1 MSKVVTSVQDAT
13 QFPHSGSFCAVSF
26 PFPGKHDLMNVND
39 FWLTVCHPFGKSTA
53 TTSSGLFS
61 SIGRS
66 LRPFLIEPVLL
77 LTFVTRTS
85 PQKVLR
91 AKLPL
96 VPRRFSSHTLH
107 QSLQSS
113 VDLQAQPMLNSFWL
127 GSPWGRHLGPTPS
140 LSPPPQLE
148 PYRTKY
154 SRIRFYRS

>member
-66 LRPFLIEPVLL
+66 SRRFLIEPVLL
-77 LTFVTRTS
+77 LAFVTRTS
-85 PQKVLR
+85 PQKSIAGKV
-91 AKLPL
+91 A
-96 VPRRFSSHTLH
+96 FGTATL
-107 QSLQSS
+107 
-113 VDLQAQPMLNSFWL
+113 
-127 GSPWGRHLGPTPS
+127 
-140 LSPPPQLE
+140 
-148 PYRTKY
+148 
-154 SRIRFYRS
+154 